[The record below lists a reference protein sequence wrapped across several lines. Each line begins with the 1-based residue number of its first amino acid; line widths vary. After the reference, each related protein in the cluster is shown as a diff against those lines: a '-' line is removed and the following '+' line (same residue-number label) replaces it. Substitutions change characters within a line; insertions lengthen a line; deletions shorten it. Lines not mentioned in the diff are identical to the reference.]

1 MLHRHHV
8 IAGCFAALVLANASP
23 AAADDSEIITA
34 CLQEQRD
41 SDRDAHNC
49 IGRVSGPCMEKPE
62 GQSTVAMVECISTET
77 KAWDDILNMEYRRLL
92 PRLKNE
98 AAEDVK
104 KAQRLWIQAR
114 DADCRIPYYFYD
126 GGTIVQTLGAECV
139 LNHTADR
146 ALLLRSWREMAQG
159 E

>member
-1 MLHRHHV
+1 MLKRRHV
-8 IAGCFAALVLANASP
+8 VAGCFAALVLGGVPP
-23 AAADDSEIITA
+23 ALADDSEIITA

-41 SDRDAHNC
+41 ANRDARKC
-49 IGRVSGPCMEKPE
+49 IGRVSGPCMGKPE
-62 GQSTVAMVECISTET
+62 GQSTVGMVECISTET
-77 KAWDDILNMEYRRLL
+77 QAWDDVLNNEYRRLL
-92 PRLKNE
+92 PLLKSE
-98 AAEDVK
+98 AAEDAK

-126 GGTIVQTLGAECV
+126 GGSIVQTLGAQCV
-139 LNHTADR
+139 LDHTADR